1 MVPPET
7 QQESTSHHTIP
18 KLPPTCFPDPPVM
31 RERMRSGRTTLT
43 NWTVTIQVITLDR
56 QLTVHLE
63 VDCLGEAVTPLTGDG
78 TECDVPS
85 PQ

>member
-1 MVPPET
+1 M
-7 QQESTSHHTIP
+7 P
-18 KLPPTCFPDPPVM
+18 KLSPMGYPGPPVM
-31 RERMRSGRTTLT
+31 RERTKSGRTALT

-78 TECDVPS
+78 TESDVP
-85 PQ
+85 

>member
-1 MVPPET
+1 MSHPTTPRPP
-7 QQESTSHHTIP
+7 
-18 KLPPTCFPDPPVM
+18 LMGFPDPPVT
-31 RERMRSGRTTLT
+31 RERTRSGRTALT

-78 TECDVPS
+78 TEYDVP
-85 PQ
+85 

>member
-1 MVPPET
+1 MVPLET
-7 QQESTSHHTIP
+7 PQESTSHHTIP
-18 KLPPTCFPDPPVM
+18 KLPPMGFPDPLAT

-56 QLTVHLE
+56 QLTVRLE
-63 VDCLGEAVTPLTGDG
+63 VVCLGEAVTPLTGDG
-78 TECDVPS
+78 TECDVPL

>member
-1 MVPPET
+1 
-7 QQESTSHHTIP
+7 
-18 KLPPTCFPDPPVM
+18 
-31 RERMRSGRTTLT
+31 MRSGRTALT

-78 TECDVPS
+78 TESDVP
-85 PQ
+85 

>member
-1 MVPPET
+1 M
-7 QQESTSHHTIP
+7 
-18 KLPPTCFPDPPVM
+18 
-31 RERMRSGRTTLT
+31 SGRTALT

-56 QLTVHLE
+56 QLSVHSE
-63 VDCLGEAVTPLTGDG
+63 VDCLGEAVTPLIGDG